1 MYRRYR
7 GKKFAKRLFSIVL
20 LSKNSQMPSKK
31 KISATL
37 KSQKTDRQLKDEIQ
51 KIISVTEEQNLAI
64 SKLLKNEINKQ
75 LEQTEEA

>member
-1 MYRRYR
+1 
-7 GKKFAKRLFSIVL
+7 
-20 LSKNSQMPSKK
+20 MPSKK